1 MKSRILF
8 SCVFF
13 GGGGAIRD
21 KGYNFEYIGFEVWI
35 LKYLNINFRD
45 EIWIVM
51 VIRVIFYILI
61 ESRGWNKI
69 SMGDC
74 KMKENINDY
83 N

>member
-1 MKSRILF
+1 MLSL
-8 SCVFF
+8 
-13 GGGGAIRD
+13 GEGGAIRD

-35 LKYLNINFRD
+35 LKYPNINLRD
-45 EIWIVM
+45 ETWTAM
-51 VIRVIFYILI
+51 VIRVTSYIPT